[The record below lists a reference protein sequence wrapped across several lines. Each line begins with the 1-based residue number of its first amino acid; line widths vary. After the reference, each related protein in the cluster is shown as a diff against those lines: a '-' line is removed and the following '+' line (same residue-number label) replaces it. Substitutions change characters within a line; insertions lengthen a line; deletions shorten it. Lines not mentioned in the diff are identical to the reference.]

1 MVPTNKLSQL
11 VYTRPLL
18 QVVMIYP
25 CNDQNNKNLLELS
38 FRNFWNISVSKIR
51 YRTKVV
57 AYKVISTG
65 FGSYTTDTSESIPVQ
80 SVTCQY
86 INYVDNV
93 LSCLSTQARAT
104 GKSMTQYSVAS
115 AFKDV

>member
-18 QVVMIYP
+18 LVVMIS
-25 CNDQNNKNLLELS
+25 NDNKNLLELS

-57 AYKVISTG
+57 AYKVTSTG